1 MSLSVAGVVLAGGL
15 SRRMGG
21 VNKAGQMLGGQT
33 LLTHAIHKLKSQTK
47 LIAINANHKDITSDD
62 YPIIKDSL
70 EGFLGPLAGVLAGL
84 EWASTQNATHIMTVA
99 TDTPFYP
106 NDLLAKFLRANK
118 DQKDQIILA
127 GSGGYRHP
135 VFGLWP
141 VTIAADLRQWLLE
154 TDTNKVLAF
163 IQRHHWA
170 IADFDLLTWGD
181 ETLDPFFNIN
191 TADDLMRAELLLKAH
206 HS

>member
-1 MSLSVAGVVLAGGL
+1 MSLSIAGIVLAGGL

-21 VNKAGQMLGGQT
+21 VNKATQILDGKT
-33 LLTHAIHKLKSQTK
+33 LLDRTIGQLKRQTTQ
-47 LIAINANHKDITSDD
+47 IAVNANHPDISVEGVPT
-62 YPIIKDSL
+62 IKDSL

-84 EWASTQNATHIMTVA
+84 EWAKAHGHSHIISVA
-99 TDTPFYP
+99 TDTPFFP
-106 NDLLAKFLRANK
+106 EDLLQRFLEANEDK
-118 DQKDQIILA
+118 EDRIILA

-141 VTIAADLRQWLLE
+141 VSIAGDLAQWFQE

-163 IQRHHWA
+163 VHRHDWA
-170 IADFDLLTWGD
+170 TAEFDYLSWGK

-191 TADDLMRAELLLKAH
+191 TPEDLLRAEALLKAKPL
-206 HS
+206 